1 MYVYQ
6 WIYCIDQG
14 KQDLGYPCCCHGA
27 IPKRW
32 VSVQHSTL
40 SWRRKGTKQQ
50 RTRALCNTAFGPT
63 VQELDVSDAVVNRDK
78 TKFSMYI
85 PEVANALKERNTKSV
100 ILVGIEVS

>member
-1 MYVYQ
+1 M
-6 WIYCIDQG
+6 
-14 KQDLGYPCCCHGA
+14 
-27 IPKRW
+27 
-32 VSVQHSTL
+32 SVQHSTL